1 MDTKNLIG
9 MRVRNVAAN
18 AVGTFDTDRVIPVQ
32 YTTAIFSRHKDTY
45 LQSPD
50 INPNDW
56 RQVQGINCVSN

>member
-18 AVGTFDTDRVIPVQ
+18 AVGTIDTDRVILVQ
-32 YTTAIFSRHKDTY
+32 YTTVIFSRHKDTY

-50 INPNDW
+50 IKSNDW
-56 RQVQGINCVSN
+56 R